1 MPEVN
6 QDSENEVVKIA
17 DAVDKVKDLNVSQ
30 LSDMLV
36 MGQEWALTSGL
47 GWVVSIFSAVLVF
60 YMGRWLA
67 GKLSA
72 LLARTLEGRDVDP
85 SLISFAGSLTNAGL
99 TAFVVIAALGQLGVQ
114 TTSFVAIIGAA
125 GLAIGLALQG
135 SLSNFAAGVLMI
147 IFRPIK
153 LGDYVD
159 VAGVSGSVKEIQIFA
174 TTLLT
179 PDHKMVIVPNSS
191 IMGGNIVNYSAQPTR
206 RLDFEFGVA
215 YDADLKQ
222 CREIFQA
229 ILDAEPRILSEP
241 TPLVAVK
248 ELADSAVIFA
258 VRPWV
263 DSGDYWGVYFDITE
277 KVKVELDRASVG
289 IPFPQMDVHLRKVS
303 D

>member
-1 MPEVN
+1 MSVAN
-6 QDSENEVVKIA
+6 QEPVGEVVKVT
-17 DAVDKVKDLNVSQ
+17 DAVEKIKDLDVSE
-30 LSDMLV
+30 LRGMLV
-36 MGQEWALTSGL
+36 MAEEWVLTSGL
-47 GWVVSIFSAVLVF
+47 AWMVSLFSAILVF
-60 YMGRWLA
+60 YVGRWLA
-67 GKLSA
+67 GKLSS
-72 LLARTLEGRDVDP
+72 LLIHTLEGRNVDP

-147 IFRPIK
+147 IFKPIK

-159 VAGVSGSVKEIQIFA
+159 VAGVSGSVEEIQIFA

-179 PDHKMVIVPNSS
+179 PDHKMVIVPNAS

-229 ILDAEPRILSEP
+229 VLDAEPRILDEP
-241 TPLVAVK
+241 ASLIAVK

-263 DSGDYWGVYFDITE
+263 NSSDYWGVYFDITE
-277 KVKVELDRASVG
+277 KVKVELDKASVG
-289 IPFPQMDVHLRKVS
+289 IPYPQMDVHLHKVS
-303 D
+303 G